1 MCSAVIDS
9 NSFSQVKVSALCLI
23 PLAESDYKL
32 MTLVCASS
40 WLTYCHMTGVEVTL
54 WVFGGRKY
62 DSSSVTKFLR
72 TTACVIV
79 SVHHFISWGPI
90 IMKAFGMCD
99 A

>member
-23 PLAESDYKL
+23 PLTELDYKL
-32 MTLVCASS
+32 MTLVRASS
-40 WLTYCHMTGVEVTL
+40 WLTYCHMRGVEVTL
-54 WVFGGRKY
+54 WVFGGSKY
-62 DSSSVTKFLR
+62 DCSSVTKFLR
-72 TTACVIV
+72 TTACVIA
-79 SVHHFISWGPI
+79 SVHHFFSWGPV